1 TERPRCG
8 GPRGGGAHRGTLRAG
23 QGLRGGDGD
32 LGGLRRAAPVPGA
45 LHGPPRAA
53 RGDGQRQRRLLHGSA
68 PAPAD
73 GWRRGSHG
81 GWSARQRHRVHLH
94 GPALRARPLAMR
106 TDASAPAPV
115 FGIFVGGRGR
125 RLGGVVKG
133 ALRVSSGATILERLV
148 EVVQQGCSEASVV
161 LVGEAPLTSALPRL
175 SDSPAA
181 PGPLGGLAA
190 LLHHA
195 RAHGRTAVALASD
208 LPSVSPGLIR
218 RVSREHPDAV
228 LYAPRIDGVWQPLFA
243 RYAPAPLLPIVDE
256 VLQGPRPRLL
266 SV

>member
-1 TERPRCG
+1 
-8 GPRGGGAHRGTLRAG
+8 
-23 QGLRGGDGD
+23 
-32 LGGLRRAAPVPGA
+32 
-45 LHGPPRAA
+45 
-53 RGDGQRQRRLLHGSA
+53 
-68 PAPAD
+68 
-73 GWRRGSHG
+73 
-81 GWSARQRHRVHLH
+81 
-94 GPALRARPLAMR
+94 MR

-266 SV
+266 SVVDRAPTQEMLLDEDERRALTDWDEPTDLPPELRRQLPGRRPSRG